1 MGRPASARRQAW
13 ACHRRRAG
21 VAGTGRPTQQP
32 AWLISVAGATRQT
45 SPTEVSRS
53 RQVAR
58 ITITEKGGLG
68 ELGRQGVARSTR
80 GVSMRVMAIKSA
92 ASALRLRC
100 RQLAS
105 RHVSIRASAAAGC
118 IARRPLSTEKEGRR
132 ESQVGRGRRRGRR
145 SDVSPAVQGI
155 VTSVTPEGREAASSE
170 AISAPPVEAV
180 VAHRSSALRHSPSPL
195 TDTHLGSPKPFSL
208 SPTHDC
214 IPYQTLHFHQPT
226 LPWPTPQEAPQSP
239 RTRTTSPRRSSGPR
253 RGPFP
258 A

>member
-1 MGRPASARRQAW
+1 
-13 ACHRRRAG
+13 
-21 VAGTGRPTQQP
+21 
-32 AWLISVAGATRQT
+32 
-45 SPTEVSRS
+45 
-53 RQVAR
+53 
-58 ITITEKGGLG
+58 
-68 ELGRQGVARSTR
+68 
-80 GVSMRVMAIKSA
+80 MRVMAIKSA

-100 RQLAS
+100 RQLTS
-105 RHVSIRASAAAGC
+105 RHLSIRASAAAGC

-214 IPYQTLHFHQPT
+214 IPYQTLHLQP
-226 LPWPTPQEAPQSP
+226 S
-239 RTRTTSPRRSSGPR
+239 RHCHGRPRRRRRKAREPGRPR
-253 RGPFP
+253 HVDPP
-258 A
+258 AQEEVRFLPERSLASQRSLLGSVPPTDLSYRFASCSPPLCASATARTV